1 MKVST
6 VNLITLRQKGM
17 RCDIA
22 PALGG
27 SLTGLWWGDVPVL
40 RETPVAQMGSAL
52 ESACYP
58 LVPYSNLIGDAQLQ
72 WAGQQ
77 YLLNKNFPP
86 EPHAIHGTGW
96 ERAWSVERVD
106 SASVTL
112 TLDHSPSA
120 SWPFAFRATQTLRLE
135 DDALH
140 MQISITNTHN
150 ALVPAGLGWHPYF
163 AKRSDAHIAFAAT
176 GRWEMGPD
184 NLPLG
189 LEAHPGLD
197 QDVAAL
203 SVDPCFEGWNGVL
216 EWKDPLL
223 TVQVQSDLRRL
234 VVFTRPELDCIAI
247 EPVSHANNAFKRLAD
262 APAPTD
268 ALGVQLLRPQQTFSA
283 HMRIAVQPQPSLLK
297 G

>member
-1 MKVST
+1 MGD
-6 VNLITLRQKGM
+6 LITLRQKGM

-40 RETPVAQMGSAL
+40 RETPLAQMGSAL

-58 LVPYSNLIGDAQLQ
+58 LVPYSNRIGDAQLQ
-72 WAGQQ
+72 WAGQH
-77 YLLNKNFPP
+77 YPLNKNFPP

-96 ERAWSVERVD
+96 ESVWSVGSVD

-112 TLDHSPSA
+112 TLDHTPDA
-120 SWPFAFRATQTLRLE
+120 SWPFAFRAIQTLRLE

-140 MQISITNTHN
+140 MQISITNTHD

-163 AKRSDAHIAFAAT
+163 AKRPGAHIAFAAT

-189 LEAHPGLD
+189 LEAHTGLD
-197 QDVAAL
+197 QDLAAL
-203 SVDPCFEGWNGVL
+203 SVDHCFEDWNGVL
-216 EWKDPLL
+216 AWSDPLL
-223 TVQVQSDLRRL
+223 NVQVQSDLRRL

-247 EPVSHANNAFKRLAD
+247 EPVSHANNAFNRLANRP
-262 APAPTD
+262 APADT
-268 ALGVQLLRPQQTFSA
+268 LGVQRLSPMQTFRA
-283 HMRIAVQPQPSLLK
+283 QMRIAVQPNRTVLK